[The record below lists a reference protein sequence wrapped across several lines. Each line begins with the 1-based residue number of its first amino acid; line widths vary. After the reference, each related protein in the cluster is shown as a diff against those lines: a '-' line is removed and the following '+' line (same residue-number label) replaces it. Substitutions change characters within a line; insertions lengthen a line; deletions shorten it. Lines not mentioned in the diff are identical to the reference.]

1 MKFWSILIHVIGNA
15 RCMCQ
20 SVRVATTSYDVCT
33 KEGTREGGLELRYT
47 RLGKKKLRNI
57 KVVKNVAAPF
67 HKNTFQYWL
76 FSSRHRVQ
84 IGRSTRST
92 YEAGNS
98 TYEAGNHILLSITI
112 TRNNSQNGMS
122 RVSRKQERYIV
133 VVFLI
138 LLWVVVYEGGWR
150 PKRHCYFTIFVLKL
164 APPGTATCASPI
176 CSLYNSKRPS
186 K

>member
-1 MKFWSILIHVIGNA
+1 M
-15 RCMCQ
+15 
-20 SVRVATTSYDVCT
+20 
-33 KEGTREGGLELRYT
+33 
-47 RLGKKKLRNI
+47 
-57 KVVKNVAAPF
+57 VKNVAAPF

>member
-1 MKFWSILIHVIGNA
+1 
-15 RCMCQ
+15 MCQ

-47 RLGKKKLRNI
+47 RLEKKKLKKNI
-57 KVVKNVAAPF
+57 KVVKNVAPF

-176 CSLYNSKRPS
+176 CSLYNSKR
-186 K
+186 KYNIIN